1 MSRMKKIIITIIFTA
16 IITSVLSLS
25 FSYAVT
31 NYAISA
37 SKIGYTD
44 NSNLGVDNVQAAV
57 DGTCVKFSNQ
67 LVNLKKE
74 VINEMQPKGS
84 IYITTELKTADAVS
98 ERLGGTWEKYGAGK
112 TLVSDDGTNYIT
124 NDTSKGSGG
133 KTSSSTTLSTANLP
147 SHTHDISHTHTTSTK
162 SVNNWTASNTTSTWL
177 VKESSDE
184 TGSGFSGT
192 NTTAGNYALSDVL
205 YNTGNYYFWNVK
217 YTNTHSHAVSGTI
230 PSLSTITQ
238 SVTTSGA
245 TGEGKPFTTST
256 MQPYI
261 VVYMYKRT
269 A

>member
-1 MSRMKKIIITIIFTA
+1 MKKIIITIIFTA

-25 FSYAVT
+25 FSYAAT

-37 SKIGYTD
+37 SKIGYSD
-44 NSNLGVDNVQAAV
+44 NSNLGVDNVQAAI
-57 DGTCVKFSNQ
+57 DSTCVKFSSQ
-67 LVNLKKE
+67 LVDLKKE
-74 VINEMQPKGS
+74 VINEMYPKGS

-147 SHTHDISHTHTTSTK
+147 NHTHDISHTHTTSTK

-177 VKESSDE
+177 VSETSDT
-184 TGSGFSGT
+184 TGTLYGGT
-192 NTTAGNYALSDVL
+192 NTTSTNHGLNGASAYGTGQYNFWYVL
-205 YNTGNYYFWNVK
+205 

>member
-1 MSRMKKIIITIIFTA
+1 MG
-16 IITSVLSLS
+16 LSLS
-25 FSYAVT
+25 GLGTYAAT
-31 NYAISA
+31 TYAINA
-37 SKIGYTD
+37 AKIGYSD
-44 NSNLGVDNVQAAV
+44 NSDLGATNVQAAV

-74 VINEMQPKGS
+74 VINEMYPKGS
-84 IYITTELKTADAVS
+84 IYISETDSSVTAVQNRFKSFGKTT
-98 ERLGGTWEKYGAGK
+98 TWVAYGSGK
-112 TLVSDDGTNYIT
+112 TLIGSDGSTYKAGTT
-124 NDTSKGSGG
+124 GGS
-133 KTSSSTTLSTANLP
+133 SSVSTTLTTANLP

-177 VKESSDE
+177 VKESSDA

-192 NTTAGNYALSDVL
+192 NTAAGNYALSDVL

-245 TGEGKPFTTST
+245 TGEGKAFTTST

>member
-1 MSRMKKIIITIIFTA
+1 MKKIIITIILTA
-16 IITSVLSLS
+16 IITSIFSLS
-25 FSYAVT
+25 FSYAAT

-44 NSNLGVDNVQAAV
+44 NSSLGAVDVQAAI
-57 DGTCVKFSNQ
+57 DGTCTKFSNQ

-74 VINEMQPKGS
+74 VINEMYPKGS
-84 IYITTELKTADAVS
+84 IYITTELKTADAVA
-98 ERLGGTWEKYGAGK
+98 EKLGGTWEKYGAGK

-133 KTSSSTTLSTANLP
+133 KTSSSTTLTTANLP
-147 SHTHDISHTHTTSTK
+147 SHTHNINHTHTTEAK
-162 SVNNWTASNTTSTWL
+162 SVNNWTALNTTSTWL
-177 VKESSDE
+177 VKESSDA

-192 NTTAGNYALSDVL
+192 NTAAGNYALSDVL
-205 YNTGNYYFWNVK
+205 YNTGNYYFWNVL

-245 TGEGKPFTTST
+245 TGEGKAFTTST

>member
-1 MSRMKKIIITIIFTA
+1 M
-16 IITSVLSLS
+16 
-25 FSYAVT
+25 Y
-31 NYAISA
+31 
-37 SKIGYTD
+37 
-44 NSNLGVDNVQAAV
+44 
-57 DGTCVKFSNQ
+57 
-67 LVNLKKE
+67 
-74 VINEMQPKGS
+74 PKGS

-162 SVNNWTASNTTSTWL
+162 SVNNWIASNTTSTWL
-177 VKESSDE
+177 VSETSDT
-184 TGSGFSGT
+184 TGTLYRGT
-192 NTTAGNYALSDVL
+192 NTTSTNHGLNGASAYGTGQYNFWYVL
-205 YNTGNYYFWNVK
+205 
-217 YTNTHSHAVSGTI
+217 YTNTHSHTVSGTI

-245 TGEGKPFTTST
+245 TAEGKPFTTST

>member
-1 MSRMKKIIITIIFTA
+1 M
-16 IITSVLSLS
+16 
-25 FSYAVT
+25 Y
-31 NYAISA
+31 
-37 SKIGYTD
+37 
-44 NSNLGVDNVQAAV
+44 
-57 DGTCVKFSNQ
+57 
-67 LVNLKKE
+67 
-74 VINEMQPKGS
+74 PKGS

-177 VKESSDE
+177 VKEPSDA

-245 TGEGKPFTTST
+245 TGEGKPFATST

>member
-1 MSRMKKIIITIIFTA
+1 MKKIIITIIFTA

-25 FSYAVT
+25 FSYAAT

-74 VINEMQPKGS
+74 VINEMYPKGS

-162 SVNNWTASNTTSTWL
+162 SVNNWIASNTTSTWL
-177 VKESSDE
+177 VKESSDA

-192 NTTAGNYALSDVL
+192 NTVAGNYALSDVL

-217 YTNTHSHAVSGTI
+217 YTNTHSHTVSGTI